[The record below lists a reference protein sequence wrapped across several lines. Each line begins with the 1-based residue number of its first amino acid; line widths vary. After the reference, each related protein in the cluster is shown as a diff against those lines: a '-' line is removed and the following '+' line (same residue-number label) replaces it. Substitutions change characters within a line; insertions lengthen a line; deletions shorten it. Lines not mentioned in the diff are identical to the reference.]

1 MNILLWTLQIVLAA
15 HTLIGAV
22 WKISTTAQQTMPT
35 LSVIPHQVWIA
46 MSLVEVLCAIGL
58 ILPLLRRKAPG
69 TSVILACIFLTIEMV
84 SFSAIHFW
92 SGTQD
97 MSPVI
102 YWLVV
107 AGISCFIVFG
117 RICLRPFPIKQGSF

>member
-1 MNILLWTLQIVLAA
+1 MNILLWTLQIILAL
-15 HTLIGAV
+15 HTLIGAF
-22 WKISTTAQQTMPT
+22 WKLSNTAQQTMPT
-35 LSVIPHQVWIA
+35 LSVIPPQLWIA
-46 MSLVEVLCAIGL
+46 MSLVEVLCALGL
-58 ILPLLRRKAPG
+58 ILPLFMKKVPG
-69 TSVILACIFLTIEMV
+69 TATIIACLFLTIEMV

-107 AGISCFIVFG
+107 AGISCFIVYG
-117 RICLRPFPIKQGSF
+117 RISLRPFPIK